1 MKMKYTINFNP
12 VTKLNKLKLLYRINS
27 SFSIQSENE
36 KTGDRIEKWTLNQF
50 QSEDPIEQNQ
60 NLYTRNQKRKRN

>member
-60 NLYTRNQKRKRN
+60 NLYTRNQKRK